1 MAAPAHLRV
10 LAQAFARFVL
20 LPLALHLCL
29 ELPPPRNLL
38 GGQGERRPR
47 PLQVMRWVGLRVRV
61 WVRARGGRV
70 DVGLEGWGDGHT
82 QGPG

>member
-1 MAAPAHLRV
+1 MALIISLLLRVAVEGRRTTTSDMRHTDMAVPAHLR
-10 LAQAFARFVL
+10 ARSGHRRFVL

-47 PLQVMRWVGLRVRV
+47 PLEVRV
-61 WVRARGGRV
+61 C
-70 DVGLEGWGDGHT
+70 
-82 QGPG
+82 